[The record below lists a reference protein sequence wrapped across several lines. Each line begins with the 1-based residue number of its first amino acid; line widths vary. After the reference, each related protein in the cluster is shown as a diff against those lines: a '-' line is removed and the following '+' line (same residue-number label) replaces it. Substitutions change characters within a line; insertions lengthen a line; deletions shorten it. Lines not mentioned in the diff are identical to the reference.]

1 MYGVIVDYL
10 FLEVKSLNTSFSVSG
25 DEADAPNTQYKKLR
39 AGSPDVHDSGKQNKT
54 ETIKIETVSENTKA
68 GSFTEES
75 IEVGESIQNITCK
88 NISKSPEYEHQ
99 SLFVYKKD
107 LDVPDDSEREQIVLD
122 DRSIDQNF
130 ETTES
135 DPKKSF
141 ENCES
146 KNDEYVCRLLR
157 ATESYNQGLR
167 PKHISSKITLEE
179 HVENGSKGN
188 CSRFISCSQ
197 TMDGLYRLIRLTNNY
212 CRVRKVV
219 RINLTKLK
227 DFKDVTIIN
236 LNDKNVREEHLDRH
250 SKAMGYAHNFE
261 EIVLAPKSHIP
272 AECVERI
279 GIVKDKQFIKDEHI
293 DL

>member
-1 MYGVIVDYL
+1 M
-10 FLEVKSLNTSFSVSG
+10 SFSVSG
-25 DEADAPNTQYKKLR
+25 DKADAPNIPNKKLR
-39 AGSPDVHDSGKQNKT
+39 TSSPDVHDSGKQNKT
-54 ETIKIETVSENTKA
+54 ETNKIETVSENTKA

-75 IEVGESIQNITCK
+75 IKVGKSIQNITCK

-99 SLFVYKKD
+99 SLSVYKTD
-107 LDVPDDSEREQIVLD
+107 LDIPYDSEREQIVLD

-141 ENCES
+141 KNCES
-146 KNDEYVCRLLR
+146 KKDEYVYRLLR

-188 CSRFISCSQ
+188 RSRFISCSK
-197 TMDGLYRLIRLTNNY
+197 TMDGLHRLIRLTNNY
-212 CRVRKVV
+212 WRVREVV

-236 LNDKNVREEHLDRH
+236 LNDKDVREEHIDRH
-250 SKAMGYAHNFE
+250 SKAWGYAHNFE
-261 EIVLAPKSHIP
+261 EVVLAPKSRIP

-279 GIVKDKQFIKDEHI
+279 GIVKDKQFIKEEHI
-293 DL
+293 NL